1 MTTTPDPANLAGL
14 STTEFGFP
22 GPLRDQLVA
31 AILSGD
37 KVSTTGL
44 VVEYEHDDEPLPTV
58 GQLSVVVDS
67 VDQPVAVIE
76 TTAVEVMPL
85 REVDLRHAVDEG
97 EGHQTVED
105 WRRDHERFWHSAE
118 MRAALDDPSFTV
130 DDETPV
136 VLERFRLVRRL
147 D

>member
-1 MTTTPDPANLAGL
+1 MTTPDPANLAGM
-14 STTEFGFP
+14 STAEFGFP